1 MSGEDR
7 TCWGVY
13 RELAHSPGRETDD
26 AEILRATAEE
36 VRSRGYDVSL
46 KAPDELPETPADGEI
61 PPFLFVMCEQ
71 IPIVERLAA
80 WERAGARIV
89 NRPSGIRNTDR
100 ERTIALFSRHGVPFP
115 ESALVETARARAA
128 FPGPCWIKR
137 GDVHAIHAEDVVF
150 AGDEDALA
158 DGLARLS
165 SRGIAR
171 AVVQRHVAGDL
182 VKFYGI
188 AGHAEGESA
197 SWFQWFYHRDQNL
210 SRYPFDQSALAS
222 ATSRAADA
230 LGLEVYGGDAIV
242 AKSGAIS
249 VIDLNAWPSFALFRA
264 QAARHIAAL
273 LAARFTRDTVR
284 MRASR

>member
-1 MSGEDR
+1 MSDR
-7 TCWGVY
+7 DRRCWGIY

-36 VRSRGYDVSL
+36 LRARGYDVSL
-46 KAPDELPETPADGEI
+46 KAPDELPVSPSEGEI

-71 IPIVERLAA
+71 VPIVERLAG

-89 NRPSGIRNTDR
+89 NHPSGIRNTDR
-100 ERTIALFSRHGVPFP
+100 ERTIALFTRHGVPFP
-115 ESALVETARARAA
+115 ESVLVETSASRVA
-128 FPGPCWIKR
+128 FPGPLWIKR
-137 GDVHAIHAEDVVF
+137 GDVHATHEEDVVF
-150 AGDEDALA
+150 AGDEDALSE
-158 DGLARLS
+158 GLARLRA
-165 SRGIAR
+165 RGISR

-182 VKFYGI
+182 VKFYGV
-188 AGHAEGESA
+188 ADSSGQQGP

-210 SRYPFDQSALAS
+210 SRHAFDSNTLVS
-222 ATSRAADA
+222 ATTRAAAA

-264 QAARHIAAL
+264 QAAGHISAL
-273 LAARFTRDTVR
+273 LAAKFARETVR
-284 MRASR
+284 LGTSR